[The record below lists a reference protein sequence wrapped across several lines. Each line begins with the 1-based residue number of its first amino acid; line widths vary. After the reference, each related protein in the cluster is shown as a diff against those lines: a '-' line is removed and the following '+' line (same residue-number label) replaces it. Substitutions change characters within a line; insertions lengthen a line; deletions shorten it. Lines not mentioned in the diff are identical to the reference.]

1 MIPLLERTVKIGLLF
16 DFYGELLTDKQQQMI
31 KLYFYQDLSL
41 GEIAEEYGISRQA
54 VYDNLKRAEAAL
66 EEYESKLDLLER
78 YQCRKEKLEKLRE
91 LIEKISH
98 QISEQDL
105 EALEKLTSEL
115 LD

>member
-1 MIPLLERTVKIGLLF
+1 MLERTVKIGLLF